1 MYEVSRVIK
10 HPQFSMRHLRHD
22 VAVLKLARAA
32 NLDNKVGTV
41 RPPKQ
46 NSRVSQETTCYVT
59 GKLYDV
65 RLTHFCCMVHIIV
78 VQLKKANISFQYTLQ
93 ILCNAFHG
101 AFMINLLP

>member
-1 MYEVSRVIK
+1 MSRVIK

-22 VAVLKLARAA
+22 VAVLKLAQPA
-32 NLDNKVGTV
+32 NLDDKKVGTV
-41 RPPKQ
+41 CLPKQ
-46 NSRVSQETTCYVT
+46 NSRVSQGTKCYVT
-59 GKLYDV
+59 GKLYDM